1 MEYPTFDSITSIRI
15 SIVLKMSSINQFII
29 IIILFSVSTTGSIS
43 EEISPVKNT
52 LFFDVLNN
60 DKVIGSLKATKT
72 INNSMVHYQSVTT
85 INTRVI
91 KEIDVNYL
99 YNVTYEN
106 NKLIRA
112 NVRIDVNDK
121 PYADILTNWEI
132 DCYQISKNNI
142 NELVV
147 EEDINYAT
155 ILLYFDEPIHIERCY
170 SEQDGS
176 FNTIIP
182 LGNHSYKKI
191 NAKNH
196 ENKYYYKNGFLQKAE
211 IDGGLVKFDIVAQK

>member
-1 MEYPTFDSITSIRI
+1 MP
-15 SIVLKMSSINQFII
+15 SINQFII
-29 IIILFSVSTTGSIS
+29 VFTLLFIG
-43 EEISPVKNT
+43 PVGFLNKDVEPIKNT
-52 LFFDVLNN
+52 FYFDIIHKDN
-60 DKVIGSLKATKT
+60 VIGSLKASKT
-72 INNSMVHYQSVTT
+72 IKESKVHYQSVTT

-106 NKLIRA
+106 NKLKRA
-112 NVRIDVNDK
+112 NVLIDVNDK

-132 DCYQISKNNI
+132 DYYQVSKNDK

-147 EEDINYAT
+147 EEDIKYAT
-155 ILLYFDEPIHIERCY
+155 ILLYFDEPINIKRCY

-191 NAKNH
+191 NAKNN
-196 ENKYYYKNGFLQKAE
+196 ENIYHYKNGFLEKAE
-211 IDGGLVKFDIVAQK
+211 INGGVIKFDIVAQK

>member
-1 MEYPTFDSITSIRI
+1 MP
-15 SIVLKMSSINQFII
+15 SINQFII
-29 IIILFSVSTTGSIS
+29 VFTLLFIG
-43 EEISPVKNT
+43 PVGFFNKDVEPIKNT
-52 LFFDVLNN
+52 FYFDIIHKDN
-60 DKVIGSLKATKT
+60 VIGSLKASKT
-72 INNSMVHYQSVTT
+72 IKESKVHYQSVTT

-106 NKLIRA
+106 NKLKRA
-112 NVRIDVNDK
+112 NVLIDVNDK

-132 DCYQISKNNI
+132 DYYQVSKNDK

-147 EEDINYAT
+147 EEDIKYAT
-155 ILLYFDEPIHIERCY
+155 ILLYFDEPINIKRCY

-191 NAKNH
+191 NAKNN
-196 ENKYYYKNGFLQKAE
+196 ENIYHYKNGFLEKAE
-211 IDGGLVKFDIVAQK
+211 INGGVIKFDIVAQK

>member
-1 MEYPTFDSITSIRI
+1 
-15 SIVLKMSSINQFII
+15 MSSINHFII
-29 IIILFSVSTTGSIS
+29 VCTFIFLGSIGSIS
-43 EEISPVKNT
+43 KDVKPLKNT
-52 LFFDVLNN
+52 LFFDIVHKDN
-60 DKVIGSLKATKT
+60 VIGSLKASKT
-72 INNSMVHYQSVTT
+72 IKDTKIHYQSVTT
-85 INTRVI
+85 INTRII

-99 YNVTYEN
+99 YNVIYEN
-106 NKLIRA
+106 NKLKRA
-112 NVRIDVNDK
+112 NVLIDVNDK

-132 DCYQISKNNI
+132 DYYQISKNDK

-147 EEDINYAT
+147 QEDIKYAT
-155 ILLYFDEPIHIERCY
+155 ILLYFVEPVDIERCY

-196 ENKYYYKNGFLQKAE
+196 ENIYHYKDGFLEKAE
-211 IDGGLVKFDIVAQK
+211 INGGLIKFDIVAQK

>member
-1 MEYPTFDSITSIRI
+1 MP
-15 SIVLKMSSINQFII
+15 SINQFII
-29 IIILFSVSTTGSIS
+29 VFTLLFIG
-43 EEISPVKNT
+43 PVGFLNKDVEPIKNT
-52 LFFDVLNN
+52 FYFDIIHKDN
-60 DKVIGSLKATKT
+60 VIGSLKASKT
-72 INNSMVHYQSVTT
+72 IKESKVHYQSVTT

-91 KEIDVNYL
+91 KEIDVNYS

-106 NKLIRA
+106 NKLKRA
-112 NVRIDVNDK
+112 NVLIDVNDK

-132 DCYQISKNNI
+132 DYYQVSKNDK

-147 EEDINYAT
+147 EEDIKYAT
-155 ILLYFDEPIHIERCY
+155 ILLYFDEPINIKRCY

-191 NAKNH
+191 NAKNN
-196 ENKYYYKNGFLQKAE
+196 ENIYHYKNGFLEKAE
-211 IDGGLVKFDIVAQK
+211 INGGVIKFDIVAQK

>member
-1 MEYPTFDSITSIRI
+1 M
-15 SIVLKMSSINQFII
+15 LSINQFII
-29 IIILFSVSTTGSIS
+29 ICTILFLGPICSIDKDVAP
-43 EEISPVKNT
+43 IKNT
-52 LFFDVLNN
+52 FYFDIIHKDN
-60 DKVIGSLKATKT
+60 VIGSLKASKT
-72 INNSMVHYQSVTT
+72 IKDSKVHYQSVTT

-91 KEIDVNYL
+91 KKIDVNYL

-106 NKLIRA
+106 NKLKRA
-112 NVRIDVNDK
+112 NVVIDVNDK

-132 DCYQISKNNI
+132 DYYQISKNDK

-155 ILLYFDEPIHIERCY
+155 ILLYFDEPINVERCY

-196 ENKYYYKNGFLQKAE
+196 ENIYYYKNGFLEKAE
-211 IDGGLVKFDIVAQK
+211 INGGLIKFDIIAQK

>member
-1 MEYPTFDSITSIRI
+1 
-15 SIVLKMSSINQFII
+15 MSSINQFII
-29 IIILFSVSTTGSIS
+29 IIILFSLGPAGYIS
-43 EEISPVKNT
+43 EEINPVKNT
-52 LFFDVLNN
+52 LLFDVLNN

-72 INNSMVHYQSVTT
+72 ISDSKVHYQSITT

-91 KEIDVNYL
+91 KEIDINYL
-99 YNVTYEN
+99 YNVIYEN
-106 NKLIRA
+106 NKLKRA
-112 NVRIDVNDK
+112 NVRINVNDK
-121 PYADILTNWEI
+121 PYVDILTNWEI
-132 DCYQISKNNI
+132 YYYQISKNNI

-155 ILLYFDEPIHIERCY
+155 ILLYFDEPKHIERCY

-182 LGNHSYKKI
+182 LGNHTYKKI

-196 ENKYYYKNGFLQKAE
+196 ENIYHYKNGFLKKAE